1 MTPEKHIVDAPA
13 YLQNFPWYLAAVGVI
28 ASTIKMQTVLAW
40 IAITIP
46 IVSAVIGGLVLL
58 GINNTHTQITEVK
71 TTVNEVAR
79 KQDMIRSELVAE
91 LVKKTEV
98 DHKQDLCL
106 ERIETILK
114 TVHLIKLPPLSG
126 GEFGNNK

>member
-1 MTPEKHIVDAPA
+1 LTPEKHIVDAPA
-13 YLQNFPWYLAAVGVI
+13 HLQNFPWYLAAVGVI

-114 TVHLIKLPPLSG
+114 TVHPIKLPPLSG